1 MAAAEDAVMCS
12 STKSPSE
19 SAPKTNN
26 PSQESC
32 HEHVDL
38 LGGVYAHWF
47 AEGSLLNVP
56 SKRHTSTGTLPSDPA
71 VSGRLTSGGTHSL
84 CLDCAQTSANPPP
97 NTPITSNTASLEI
110 LENLG
115 GVWGR
120 LGERVPA
127 LRLLIRGSEAHQRL
141 SCVRRSLRSRCMHH
155 RHNAGL
161 DCSWET
167 GPHCDHRPQVVGQ
180 VAHTYPI
187 RATHES
193 GALVCGSAHGVFA
206 G

>member
-1 MAAAEDAVMCS
+1 MCS

-26 PSQESC
+26 HSQESC

-38 LGGVYAHWF
+38 LGGVYAYWF

-56 SKRHTSTGTLPSDPA
+56 SKRHISTGTLPSDPA

-155 RHNAGL
+155 RHLERKVDGCL
-161 DCSWET
+161 PCYHLREKYSTDVLGGHPSLRC
-167 GPHCDHRPQVVGQ
+167 R
-180 VAHTYPI
+180 PI
-187 RATHES
+187 RVGLCLAMVS
-193 GALVCGSAHGVFA
+193 LAFP
-206 G
+206 